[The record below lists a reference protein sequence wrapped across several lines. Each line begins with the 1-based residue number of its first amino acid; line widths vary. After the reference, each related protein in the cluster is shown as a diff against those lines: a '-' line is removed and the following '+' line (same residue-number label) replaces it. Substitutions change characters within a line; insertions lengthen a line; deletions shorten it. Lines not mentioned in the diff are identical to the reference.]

1 MTAKTVP
8 VLLLSALLGALA
20 GVLAVLLLA
29 PRPTAVPLAGEE
41 LAALERAVAQ
51 LAERTDR
58 LALQVEE
65 QAALPRSAG
74 AARVPLEEIDAA
86 VARYLS
92 GRGGEGGEAEI
103 AEPTGD
109 AAASSGRAAPRRA
122 VEDAFAQ
129 LLSGELS
136 QEERQALWAR
146 MAAEGLSDELVALFE
161 ERVEREPNDPQL
173 RVELGEAYLQKVF
186 EVGGSSPTAGL
197 WAMKADGAFDAALA
211 LDEQH
216 WDARFSK
223 AISYS
228 FWPPALGMQNKA
240 IAQFEILLE
249 QQQGQAKSP
258 QFAQTYYFLGNMYQ
272 QTGNPS
278 KALAIWQEGAAL
290 YPDDAQLAAQLAAA
304 QGQ

>member
-20 GVLAVLLLA
+20 GALVVLLLA
-29 PRPTAVPLAGEE
+29 PRPSAASAEDEALAD
-41 LAALERAVAQ
+41 LERAVAQ
-51 LAERTDR
+51 LAARNDQ
-58 LALQVEE
+58 LARQLEE
-65 QAALPRSAG
+65 QAARTQVAPG
-74 AARVPLEEIDAA
+74 GRVPLDAIDAA

-92 GRGGEGGEAEI
+92 GRGTEAGEPAAAAPTGEAS
-103 AEPTGD
+103 ARSGPD
-109 AAASSGRAAPRRA
+109 AQRRA

-129 LLSGELS
+129 LLAGDLS
-136 QEERQALWAR
+136 QEQRQALWAR

-223 AISYS
+223 AVSYS

-249 QQQGQAKSP
+249 QQKGQAPSP
-258 QFAQTYYFLGNMYQ
+258 QYAQTYYFLGNMYQ
-272 QTGNPS
+272 QTGNPQ

-290 YPDDAQLAAQLAAA
+290 YPGDAQLAAQLAAA
-304 QGQ
+304 QGK